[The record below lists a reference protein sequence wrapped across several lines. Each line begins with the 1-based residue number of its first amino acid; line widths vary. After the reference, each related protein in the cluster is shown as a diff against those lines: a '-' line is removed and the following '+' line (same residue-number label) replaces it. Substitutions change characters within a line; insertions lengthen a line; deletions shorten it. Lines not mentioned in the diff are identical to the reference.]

1 MIFVPTAVVF
11 LSLSIEADE
20 FLLFLL
26 FNLVFDDV
34 LETYHFW

>member
-1 MIFVPTAVVF
+1 MIFIPAAVVF
-11 LSLSIEADE
+11 VPLSIEAEE
-20 FLLFLL
+20 FLLLLL